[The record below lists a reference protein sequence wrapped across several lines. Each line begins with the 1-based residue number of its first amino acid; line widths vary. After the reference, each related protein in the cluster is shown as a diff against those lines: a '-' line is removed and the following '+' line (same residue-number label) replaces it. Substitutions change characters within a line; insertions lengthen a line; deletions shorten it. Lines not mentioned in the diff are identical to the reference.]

1 MLLPGACGSVPPAV
15 TITRR
20 APRFNHATACHL
32 KHPGC
37 WSLPSVSRLTSS
49 PPWAP
54 PAVARSAWLFE
65 KVTVVHR
72 TGRNGVRSIARLAL
86 LRSSLRDRSATLTCC
101 LRMPRY
107 RRISYRLIFSYN
119 VERSMPRATAAS
131 FTFPLLRSSAA
142 SIISFSISSS
152 VASGGV
158 QL

>member
-1 MLLPGACGSVPPAV
+1 MLLPGASVRATGTDDYTPSSTLQPFDRLPLYASRMLCPCQQ
-15 TITRR
+15 RR
-20 APRFNHATACHL
+20 V
-32 KHPGC
+32 
-37 WSLPSVSRLTSS
+37 SLLS
-49 PPWAP
+49 PPRAS
-54 PAVARSAWLFE
+54 PAVARSAWLCE

-86 LRSSLRDRSATLTCC
+86 LRSSLRNRSAAQTRC

-107 RRISYRLIFSYN
+107 RRISYRLIFSYS

-142 SIISFSISSS
+142 SIISFSISSM